1 MTNYKPYTVYEEDEE
16 FVIRVTKADFKKA
29 EINNVLKNYFDF
41 IEITKK
47 SKATKKRPSC
57 EKRLI
62 SLCFLLSGVGQQRDG
77 TGALDGLGKL
87 TLMLG
92 AVAAHTA
99 GHDLAALVDVAAHT
113 GVHIT
118 ELLVVDVFDLID
130 TERTNLAARLTAAR
144 TACSTIFRHGSSP
157 FFTSRAGFA
166 N

>member
-1 MTNYKPYTVYEEDEE
+1 MK
-16 FVIRVTKADFKKA
+16 TKEKQSD
-29 EINNVLKNYFDF
+29 
-41 IEITKK
+41 
-47 SKATKKRPSC
+47 KKRPSC
-57 EKRLI
+57 EERLI

-77 TGALDGLGKL
+77 TGALDGLRQL

-99 GHDLAALVDVAAHT
+99 GHDLATLVDVAAHT

-144 TACSTIFRHGSSP
+144 TACSTIFRQGSSP
-157 FFTSRAGFA
+157 FVTGRAGST
-166 N
+166 NSSRN